1 MIRLLILY
9 ICLIIPIDLQNLK
22 SYTESIDGGMSVEQG
37 FHKDASQKRLDNTDL
52 PALESPEESIPR
64 SLVPWNLDDD
74 RSRYLGL
81 RSSGFTIR
89 EALGLIA
96 KAKSTLSKWRK
107 DPVFEGL
114 ENRLPELRKELAM
127 EYASVE
133 FLRNYRL
140 VLEKDHRVLK
150 ASLENKTRTS
160 DNGDEVTVPMSSQD
174 FAYLKVMRAH
184 YTPQQL
190 QAINSLFGPSGGN
203 GSGENWVEMALK
215 LSRTVTEEVI
225 VETRHRQQPEL
236 ANVKEAPDA

>member
-1 MIRLLILY
+1 MIRLLLLY

-37 FHKDASQKRLDNTDL
+37 FHKDASQKALDDTAL
-52 PALESPEESIPR
+52 PQLDTPEESIPR

-107 DPVFEGL
+107 DPVFLDL

-150 ASLENKTRTS
+150 ASLK
-160 DNGDEVTVPMSSQD
+160 DETHTIDGKEFTTPMSSQD

-215 LSRTVTEEVI
+215 LSRTVTEEVM

-236 ANVKEAPDA
+236 ATIKEATDA

>member
-22 SYTESIDGGMSVEQG
+22 SYTESIDGGISVEQG
-37 FHKDASQKRLDNTDL
+37 FHKDASQKALDSTDL
-52 PALESPEESIPR
+52 PGLETPEESIPR

-150 ASLENKTRTS
+150 ASLANNIRIVDDK
-160 DNGDEVTVPMSSQD
+160 EVNVPMSSQD

-236 ANVKEAPDA
+236 ATVKEGTDA